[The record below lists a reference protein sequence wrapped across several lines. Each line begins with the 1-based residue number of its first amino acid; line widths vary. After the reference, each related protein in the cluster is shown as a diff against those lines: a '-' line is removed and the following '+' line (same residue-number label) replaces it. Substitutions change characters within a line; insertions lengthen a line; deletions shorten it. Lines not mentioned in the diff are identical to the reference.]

1 MNFTKMNGIGND
13 YIYFNCINEELK
25 DPEKVSIILSDRH
38 FGVGGD
44 GIVLILKSETSDF
57 KMRIFNADGS
67 EAKMCGNGIRCVGKY
82 VYEKGLTKKDF
93 IKIDTLSGVKL
104 LKLTIENDEVVSI
117 GVNMGEAILN
127 PREIPVLHS
136 QENIINEKIT
146 IDEIDYYITCVSM
159 GNPHCVV
166 FIDDIDNLDL
176 KTIGPKF
183 ENHSMF
189 PDRINT
195 EFVEIID
202 ENTVK
207 MRVWERGSDETLA
220 CGTGACAV
228 VVASVLNNYC
238 KKDNDITVKL
248 LGGDLTIKYQ
258 SDGFVYMTGTA
269 DFVFDGTYINKNLD
283 I

>member
-44 GIVLILKSETSDF
+44 GIVLILKSEISDF

-127 PREIPVLHS
+127 SREIPVLHS

-146 IDEIDYYITCVSM
+146 IDEIDYYITCISM